1 MVYTPRWFVRIALFF
16 VFGIGFLM
24 QANIQEVKGY
34 YLGNSKERIAMF
46 RERYKQV
53 KLIIIDKDE
62 YNKMLSESDYFRRY
76 AF

>member
-1 MVYTPRWFVRIALFF
+1 MVRENSLVLFVL
-16 VFGIGFLM
+16 GIGFPI

-76 AF
+76 AI

>member
-1 MVYTPRWFVRIALFF
+1 MKRYTRSYCPDFEVELLNGDTIY
-16 VFGIGFLM
+16 I
-24 QANIQEVKGY
+24 EVKGY

>member
-1 MVYTPRWFVRIALFF
+1 
-16 VFGIGFLM
+16 
-24 QANIQEVKGY
+24 
-34 YLGNSKERIAMF
+34 MF

-62 YNKMLSESDYFRRY
+62 HNKMLSESDYFRRY

>member
-1 MVYTPRWFVRIALFF
+1 
-16 VFGIGFLM
+16 
-24 QANIQEVKGY
+24 
-34 YLGNSKERIAMF
+34 MF

-76 AF
+76 ALQV